1 MQKMAVSAKAGTGEE
16 PSGAQIEIDSDALWE
31 DIVATQYVAD
41 LRAHV
46 RDHITP
52 DAEMLDREDVYPTE
66 IVRGLARAGYG
77 TAATEAAYGGAGLDY
92 THATVVCEEVA
103 VASAATAISLIT
115 NFQAQTML
123 RLFGEESVKQTYLP
137 QFADGL
143 IASYALTEA
152 NHGSDIRSLDTKARK
167 SGDDWIVTGEKHFI
181 TSASAAD
188 FFITLA
194 ETDQGV
200 SVFAIPRNASGVS
213 IYEGENSAT
222 FGLRNGPHMNV
233 VYDEIRLPADH
244 LIGVEGKG
252 VMQAATVLNHS
263 RTLAGAISIGV
274 ARAAYEGALAFARDR
289 KAFDQRVLQFQGIQ
303 WYFADMLTEIDAA
316 RLLIYRAA
324 RALDEGRQVIRWG
337 SEAKLKAGMTATSV
351 ASQAAQICGAY
362 GIMENAPFGRYLRD
376 AKAYEVA
383 GGSNE
388 ILKNTIAKFILP
400 VSGMPTNRKF
410 DR

>member
-1 MQKMAVSAKAGTGEE
+1 MVVDTGAEQ
-16 PSGAQIEIDSDALWE
+16 PGAEISVNSDELWE
-31 DIVATQYVAD
+31 DFGETEYVAT
-41 LRAHV
+41 LRQFVKDQVSPHGE
-46 RDHITP
+46 R
-52 DAEMLDREDVYPTE
+52 LDREDVYPTE
-66 IVRGLARAGYG
+66 IVRELARHGYG
-77 TAATEAAYGGAGLDY
+77 TAATEAEYGGAGLTY
-92 THATVVCEEVA
+92 VHATMVCEEVA

-123 RLFGEESVKQTYLP
+123 RKFGQESVKRQYLP
-137 QFADGL
+137 QFAAGL

-152 NHGSDIRSLDTKARK
+152 NHGSDIRSLDTKAHK
-167 SGDDWIVTGEKHFI
+167 SGDDWIINGEKHFI

-194 ETDQGV
+194 ETEQGV
-200 SVFAIPRNASGVS
+200 SVFAVPGDAPGVS

-233 VYDEIRLPADH
+233 VYDNIRLPADH
-244 LIGVEGKG
+244 LIGTEGKG

-263 RTLAGAISIGV
+263 RTLAGAISIGI
-274 ARAAYEGALAFARDR
+274 ARAAYEGALTFARDR
-289 KAFDQRVLQFQGIQ
+289 KAFDQRVLEFQGIQ
-303 WYFADMLTEIDAA
+303 WYFADMLTDIDAA

-337 SEAKLKAGMTATSV
+337 SEAKLKAGMVATQV

-388 ILKNTIAKFILP
+388 ILKNTIGKFILP
-400 VSGMPTNRKF
+400 VSGMPSNRKF
-410 DR
+410 NT